1 MKVAVYVLLGLVLV
15 FATSTSQ
22 ARNEVLRF
30 SIEDALSQ
38 PEADSRLNSSIRL
51 FFGDQAVPAIERKL
65 GTFTSNK
72 KTNGFNKSDVDACNW
87 AFLSA
92 MISLQERAV
101 REGGNAVINI
111 RSFYRKSEFSSSSDF
126 ECGAGTFV
134 VGVTM
139 VGEVARLAE

>member
-1 MKVAVYVLLGLVLV
+1 MKIAIYVALSLVLV

-30 SIEDALSQ
+30 SIEEALSQ
-38 PEADSRLNSSIRL
+38 PGADSKLNGSISL
-51 FFGDQAVPAIERKL
+51 FFGDQTLPEVERKL

-72 KTNGFNKSDVDACNW
+72 KTNGFNKSDMEACNW

-92 MISLQERAV
+92 MMSLQERAV
-101 REGGNAVINI
+101 REGGNAVVNI
-111 RSFYRKSEFSSSSDF
+111 HSFYRKSEFSSSSDF

-134 VGVTM
+134 VGITM
-139 VGEVARLAE
+139 VGEVVKLAE

>member
-1 MKVAVYVLLGLVLV
+1 MKIAIHIALSLVLV

-30 SIEDALSQ
+30 SIEEALSQ
-38 PEADSRLNSSIRL
+38 PEAVSRLDSSIRL

-72 KTNGFNKSDVDACNW
+72 KTNGLNKSDAEACNW

-92 MISLQERAV
+92 MMSLQERAA
-101 REGGNAVINI
+101 REGGNAVVNI
-111 RSFYRKSEFSSSSDF
+111 RSFYRKSEFSSASDF

-134 VGVTM
+134 VGITM
-139 VGEVARLAE
+139 VGEVVTLAE

>member
-1 MKVAVYVLLGLVLV
+1 MKIAIYVALSLVLV

-30 SIEDALSQ
+30 SIEEALSQ
-38 PEADSRLNSSIRL
+38 PGADSKLNGSIRL
-51 FFGDQAVPAIERKL
+51 FFGDQAPPEVERKL

-72 KTNGFNKSDVDACNW
+72 KTNGFNKSDMEACNW

-92 MISLQERAV
+92 MMSLQERAA
-101 REGGNAVINI
+101 REGGNAVVNI
-111 RSFYRKSEFSSSSDF
+111 RSFYGKSEFSSSTDF

-134 VGVTM
+134 VGITM
-139 VGEVARLAE
+139 VGEVVKLAE

>member
-1 MKVAVYVLLGLVLV
+1 MKIAIHIALSLVLV

-30 SIEDALSQ
+30 SIEEALSQ
-38 PEADSRLNSSIRL
+38 PEAVSRLDSSIRL

-72 KTNGFNKSDVDACNW
+72 KTNGFNKSDAEACNW

-92 MISLQERAV
+92 MMSLQERAA
-101 REGGNAVINI
+101 REGGNAVVNI
-111 RSFYRKSEFSSSSDF
+111 RSFYRKSEFSSASDF

-134 VGVTM
+134 VGITM
-139 VGEVARLAE
+139 VGEVVRLAE